1 MNPKLSFT
9 LLALVACTYCFGQ
22 TLVSKDLTLY
32 NVLTDNEITINEF
45 ESHAAVVM
53 VFTSIHCPYA
63 KLYKDRVRAMAMQY
77 EDQNVRFVFV
87 NANATDYANKETL
100 AHMKAEANTMNENLL
115 YFADQNQVV
124 SKSLNVE
131 KNPEVIILTPSSKG
145 YRKVY
150 QGAIDD
156 SPQSESLARKNYVQM
171 TLNNLLANQA
181 ITTAYQRPVGCRI
194 R

>member
-1 MNPKLSFT
+1 MNPKLSLT
-9 LLALVACTYCFGQ
+9 LLALVARSYCVGQ
-22 TLVSKDLTLY
+22 SFISKDLPLY
-32 NVLTDNEITINEF
+32 NVLTESEITMDTF
-45 ESHAAVVM
+45 KSHTAVVL

-63 KLYKDRVRAMAMQY
+63 KLYKNRVTALSKQY
-77 EDQNVRFVFV
+77 EDQNVRFVLV
-87 NANATDYANKETL
+87 NANASDPVNKETL
-100 AHMKAEANTMNENLL
+100 VHMKAEANTINDNVL

-124 SKSLNVE
+124 RKSMNVE

-156 SPQSESLARKNYVQM
+156 SPQSESLARKNYVRM

-181 ITTAYQRPVGCRI
+181 ITTPYQRPVGCRI